1 MKHGKRKADAFK
13 GAAVELVLASA
24 RTQREIAADI
34 GVTTRTLRRWQRE
47 RERLGPNWIRKR
59 RDDHLMVG
67 KLRRENA
74 LLKREV
80 KLMATLARFSEEG
93 IR

>member
-1 MKHGKRKADAFK
+1 
-13 GAAVELVLASA
+13 VLASA

>member
-1 MKHGKRKADAFK
+1 
-13 GAAVELVLASA
+13 VELVLASA

-47 RERLGPNWIRKR
+47 RERLGPNWITKR

-80 KLMATLARFSEEG
+80 KLMATLARFSEEET
-93 IR
+93 R